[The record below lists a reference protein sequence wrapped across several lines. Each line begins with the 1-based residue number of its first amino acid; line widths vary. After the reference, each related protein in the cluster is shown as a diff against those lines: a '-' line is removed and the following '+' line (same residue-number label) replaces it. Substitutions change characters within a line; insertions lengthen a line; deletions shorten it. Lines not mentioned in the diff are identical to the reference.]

1 MGDRPAGRR
10 PVRDGLDEDVGA
22 AVTTILSSAAVFVG
36 LMLVLRTM
44 GKRELSEMTAF
55 ELVMLFVI
63 GDIVAEAVIS
73 EDTSLVGALVATA
86 TFAVLTVLLS
96 WLSYRWP
103 RSRSVIEGVPCLVV
117 VDGVPDADVMRRE
130 RVTVDDLAEAARA
143 QGIRDLAEIR
153 LGLLEPNGS
162 FSFFERSGR

>member
-1 MGDRPAGRR
+1 M
-10 PVRDGLDEDVGA
+10 
-22 AVTTILSSAAVFVG
+22 TTILSSAAVFVG

-103 RSRSVIEGVPCLVV
+103 RSRPVIEGVPCLVWST
-117 VDGVPDADVMRRE
+117 GCRTRMSCDVS
-130 RVTVDDLAEAARA
+130 
-143 QGIRDLAEIR
+143 
-153 LGLLEPNGS
+153 GS
-162 FSFFERSGR
+162 RWTT

>member
-1 MGDRPAGRR
+1 M
-10 PVRDGLDEDVGA
+10 
-22 AVTTILSSAAVFVG
+22 TTILSSAAVFVG

-63 GDIVAEAVIS
+63 GDIVAESVIS

-103 RSRSVIEGVPCLVV
+103 RSRPVIDGMPCLVV

-130 RVTVDDLAEAARA
+130 RITMDGLTEAARA
-143 QGIRDLAEIR
+143 HGIRDIADVK
-153 LGLLEPNGS
+153 LGLLEPSGT
-162 FSFFERSGR
+162 FSFFERASRP

>member
-1 MGDRPAGRR
+1 M
-10 PVRDGLDEDVGA
+10 
-22 AVTTILSSAAVFVG
+22 TTILGAAAVF
-36 LMLVLRTM
+36 LVLMVVLRVM
-44 GKRELSEMTAF
+44 GKRELSQMTAF

-96 WLSYRWP
+96 WLSYRWAP
-103 RSRSVIEGVPCLVV
+103 ARPV
-117 VDGVPDADVMRRE
+117 VDGVPCIVLIDGAPDERVMRRE

-143 QGIRDLAEIR
+143 QGIKDLAEIR